1 MSSSA
6 TLLALN
12 DQLMADKWPTG
23 LAKTILDS
31 KEVIATRFV
40 IIDNRYGV
48 VRPFVYVRCGPS
60 HLICTVL
67 VPFVRY
73 NSRSMLKRDGH
84 RLTTDAATGVQ
95 SFEECSRWQE
105 IISTME
111 QLISHADVAGT
122 PTEIRLLNR
131 STPVLIGDKD
141 EGGWWA
147 AFQQLGFGTSIAAAR
162 ELLATEPLGL
172 TPICKQIREVGER
185 LRQLEGTLKTGGKV
199 ACLIIATDGES
210 TDGNVVD
217 VLKPLEGLP
226 LKVRRR
232 RVPSL
237 PLPLAPTPRPC
248 PAPSQTSRFLPCLFS
263 DPRLRLRLRL
273 RLHPQVVIR
282 LCTDEAEVSEVRQG
296 PPQPPPHPRPRALA
310 QPKVF

>member
-40 IIDNRYGV
+40 IID
-48 VRPFVYVRCGPS
+48 
-60 HLICTVL
+60 
-67 VPFVRY
+67 

-226 LKVRRR
+226 LKVP
-232 RVPSL
+232 PSPLSSPSPRPASLSRLFFDQLSPAL
-237 PLPLAPTPRPC
+237 PLL
-248 PAPSQTSRFLPCLFS
+248 
-263 DPRLRLRLRL
+263 
-273 RLHPQVVIR
+273 
-282 LCTDEAEVSEVRQG
+282 
-296 PPQPPPHPRPRALA
+296 
-310 QPKVF
+310 